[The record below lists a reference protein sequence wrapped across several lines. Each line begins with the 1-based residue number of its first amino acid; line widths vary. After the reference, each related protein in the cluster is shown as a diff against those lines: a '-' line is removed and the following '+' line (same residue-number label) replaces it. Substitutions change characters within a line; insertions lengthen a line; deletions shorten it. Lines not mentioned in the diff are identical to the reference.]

1 MKKEKLKSKN
11 YNTARSVGI
20 LLVFFFTLF
29 SFGKSYVHADIIGDV
44 YYESP
49 TSVADLPSVYGS
61 FGAWH
66 DQTTKQF
73 FGSKFINADAG
84 SWDTMDIVMKTTDN
98 TQTDESEICIYNSS
112 KTLIQCSNEHISPTD
127 FSANNTNLP
136 ITLTFTPAITFSAG
150 QTYYIMHHK
159 ISGSNNDPSWNYC
172 DTFSNGSCRE
182 TSNGQSTNHSQFSSW
197 NNDQSNFI
205 DGDYAVFNMKLYTGI
220 PPVFTSEITS
230 FTYAT
235 STQTVNIQGFWNVP
249 SDPFQSEQLEF
260 WQTSTALGQESYV
273 AVTATTSGAFN
284 FTFPYKILPT
294 PGGAT
299 TTAPILETIYFTA
312 RLSLVDGNYY
322 DPFGLNGLDTSLYKT
337 TIDNATLTLTEL
349 THDLD
354 TPIGLL
360 EYPEYECAITSIT
373 GCLKNAG
380 IWLFYPSSQKIEQF
394 KSLSTDLQGKFPF
407 AYAYG
412 INQMRQELF
421 SASSTPQTISLTF
434 KIIPGHGTS
443 TLELISQDKLSA
455 VPYANTVKTILG
467 WILWLLAIEY
477 IYYRVIRAHDPNTP
491 S

>member
-1 MKKEKLKSKN
+1 MGICNQIFPMKKEKIKSRN
-11 YNTARSVGI
+11 YNIASNVLI
-20 LLVFFFTLF
+20 LFVFFFTLF
-29 SFGKSYVHADIIGDV
+29 SFGNVAYGATIFYNTNGADESTNVNGGASGIYINTFYTGSGELGTLRVYLEWDGAMDIGAYVTCYAGTNGGGANNCGNGDV
-44 YYESP
+44 LDTGLTYITKTGASQGYVDWDFSSFYLQIP
-49 TSVADLPSVYGS
+49 TDRYLKIV
-61 FGAWH
+61 
-66 DQTTKQF
+66 F
-73 FGSKFINADAG
+73 FGSNYPTALRVHG
-84 SWDTMDIVMKTTDN
+84 STGDSDPD
-98 TQTDESEICIYNSS
+98 QA
-112 KTLIQCSNEHISPTD
+112 CSQGCGGLSD
-127 FSANNTNLP
+127 FEFYLS
-136 ITLTFTPAITFSAG
+136 
-150 QTYYIMHHK
+150 
-159 ISGSNNDPSWNYC
+159 D
-172 DTFSNGSCRE
+172 
-182 TSNGQSTNHSQFSSW
+182 QF
-197 NNDQSNFI
+197 
-205 DGDYAVFNMKLYTGI
+205 GI
-220 PPVFTSEITS
+220 PPPDTSSRIDT

-235 STQTVNIQGFWNVP
+235 STQTVNITGYWNATSTP
-249 SDPFQSEQLEF
+249 NIHEELEF
-260 WQTSTALGQESYV
+260 WQESTALGQESYV
-273 AVTATTSGAFN
+273 NLTATTTGAFN

-299 TTAPILETIYFTA
+299 TTATILETIYFKA
-312 RLSLVDGNYY
+312 RLSQVNTNYY
-322 DPFGLNGLDTSLYKT
+322 DPFGLGGLDTSLYRS
-337 TIDNATLTLTEL
+337 ILDSASATLTEL

-354 TPIGLL
+354 LPIGLL

-394 KSLSTDLQGKFPF
+394 KSLSSDLQGKFPF

-412 INQMRQELF
+412 VNQMRQELF